1 MLNDKGLEGERERE
15 RRDRWIETGREK
27 EIEDINEY
35 RDGERGRER
44 ESVNESVRERERT
57 KVKSVEVEKIS

>member
-44 ESVNESVRERERT
+44 ERV
-57 KVKSVEVEKIS
+57 

>member
-35 RDGERGRER
+35 RDGERVRER
-44 ESVNESVRERERT
+44 ESVNESVREREN
-57 KVKSVEVEKIS
+57 